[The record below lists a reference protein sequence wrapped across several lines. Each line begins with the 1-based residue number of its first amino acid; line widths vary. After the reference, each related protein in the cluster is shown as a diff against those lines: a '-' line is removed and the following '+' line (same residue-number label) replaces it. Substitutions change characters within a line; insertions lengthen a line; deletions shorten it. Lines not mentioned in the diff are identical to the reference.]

1 MALFDNFIKNKLKNL
16 LSQSV
21 YEYWIH
27 SGVVNNIADNP
38 EAYITQ
44 GYSGN
49 TTVYSIINR
58 IDAMR
63 KQATLKLYDTNGKEV
78 TNHELLK
85 YLDKVNA
92 QLSTNDFITQLFVY
106 WLTIGEFFVYK
117 LAPDVGLNKG
127 KVQELYMLPS
137 GDVEIIEGTI
147 FEPIRGYRIEGNYNI
162 ELPYESVYHGKKF
175 NPNWNE
181 ERTLHGMSPLRAA
194 SRTVSK
200 LNQIEITEQKQFENQ
215 GAPYILFKE
224 SSTDPMQN
232 RMTDPQRDEVIKKV
246 KNAAKENNRGLP
258 LVLKDKFGKL
268 DLGQKLADMTVIE
281 SSNSGVIALC
291 AVYGFPPELL
301 GYGKKTYNNMATA
314 RKAAWTDCIIPNLVT
329 VSETLN
335 ECLIN
340 PVSDYKGLYFG
351 FDYSEIEELQ
361 EGMELKV
368 AWMNAAGWS
377 GNQVLQATGKPTV
390 DNPLM
395 DEPRI
400 PMGVTFLSDYGAP
413 LDEGAKDF
421 GDYLDKK

>member
-27 SGVVNNIADNP
+27 SGVVNNVPDVP
-38 EAYITQ
+38 EEYIKQ

-63 KQATLKLYDTNGKEV
+63 KQAVLKLYDANGKEIE
-78 TNHELLK
+78 NHELLK

-92 QLSTNDFITQLFVY
+92 QLTTDDFISQLFVY

-127 KVQELYMLPS
+127 KVQELHMLPS
-137 GDVEIIEGTI
+137 ADVEIIEGTI

-162 ELPYESVYHGKKF
+162 ELPYEAVYQGKKF

-194 SRTVSK
+194 AKTLSK

-224 SSTDPMQN
+224 NSGDPMQN
-232 RMTDPQRDEVIKKV
+232 RMTDPQRDEIIKKV

-281 SSNSGVIALC
+281 SSKSGIIALC
-291 AVYGFPPELL
+291 ALYGMPAQLF
-301 GYGKKTYNNMATA
+301 GYGDTTYNNYNTA
-314 RKAAWTDCIIPNLVT
+314 IKDAWTNCIIPNCST
-329 VSETLN
+329 VEQTFN

-340 PVSDYKGLYFG
+340 NIPEYKGLKFA
-351 FDYSEIEELQ
+351 FDYSQIEELQ
-361 EGMELKV
+361 DGMETRV

-377 GNQVLQATGKPTV
+377 GNEVRQATGKPIS

-400 PMGVTFLSDYGAP
+400 PMGVTFLSDYDAP

>member
-27 SGVVNNIADNP
+27 SGVVNAVPDIP
-38 EAYITQ
+38 EEYIKQ

-63 KQATLKLYDTNGKEV
+63 KQATLKLYDANGKEV

-85 YLDKVNA
+85 YLDKVND
-92 QLSTNDFITQLFVY
+92 QLSTNDFITQLFIY

-117 LAPDVGLNKG
+117 LAPDTGLNKG
-127 KVQELYMLPS
+127 KVQELHMLPS

-162 ELPYESVYHGKKF
+162 ELPYSLVYQGKKF

-194 SRTVSK
+194 AKTLSK
-200 LNQIEITEQKQFENQ
+200 LNQIEVTETKQFENQ

-224 SSTDPMQN
+224 SSGDSMQN
-232 RMTDPQRDEVIKKV
+232 RMTDQQRDEVIKNV

-301 GYGKKTYNNMATA
+301 GYGQKTYSNMATA

-340 PVSDYKGLYFG
+340 NVPDYKGLYFG

-361 EGMELKV
+361 EGMDLKV
-368 AWMNAAGWS
+368 TWMNAAGWS
-377 GNQVLQATGKPTV
+377 GNEVRQATGKQRI

>member
-27 SGVVNNIADNP
+27 SGVVNAVPDIP
-38 EAYITQ
+38 EEYIKQ

-63 KQATLKLYDTNGKEV
+63 KQATLKLYDANGKEV

-85 YLDKVNA
+85 YLDKVND
-92 QLSTNDFITQLFVY
+92 QLSTNDFITQLFIY

-127 KVQELYMLPS
+127 KVQELHMLPS

-162 ELPYESVYHGKKF
+162 ELPYSAVYQGKKF

-194 SRTVSK
+194 AKTLSK
-200 LNQIEITEQKQFENQ
+200 LNQIEITETKQFENQ

-224 SSTDPMQN
+224 SSGDSMQN
-232 RMTDPQRDEVIKKV
+232 RMTDQQRDEVIKKV

-281 SSNSGVIALC
+281 SSNSGIIALC

-301 GYGKKTYNNMATA
+301 GYGQKTYNNMATA

-340 PVSDYKGLYFG
+340 NVPDYKGLYFG

-361 EGMELKV
+361 EGMDLKV
-368 AWMNAAGWS
+368 TWMNAAGWS
-377 GNQVLQATGKPTV
+377 GNEVRKATGKQPI

-400 PMGVTFLSDYGAP
+400 QMGVTFLSDYGAP

-421 GDYLDKK
+421 GDYIDKK